1 MAKRDSAESN
11 PVADRKQAAVQF
23 LQLVVDGRIDEAYRE
38 HVDAQ
43 GKHHNPFVPVGFP
56 ALQQAMD
63 NNQARFPDKQLT
75 VEHVL
80 ADGDLVAV
88 HARIVLA
95 PGGQSMAAMYLFR
108 FQGDKIK
115 EMWDLGQPVPP
126 DSPNEDGM
134 F

>member
-1 MAKRDSAESN
+1 MAKSDSGSS
-11 PVADRKQAAVQF
+11 PIADRKQAAVRF
-23 LQLVVDGRIDEAYRE
+23 LQLVVDGRIEEAYRE
-38 HVDAQ
+38 HVEAQ
-43 GKHHNPFVPVGFP
+43 GKHHNPFVPAGFA
-56 ALQQAMD
+56 ALRQAMD
-63 NNQARFPDKQLT
+63 NNQAQFPNKQLT

-80 ADGDLVAV
+80 GDGDLVAV
-88 HARIVLA
+88 HARILLA

-108 FQGDKIK
+108 FHGDKIT